1 MYGRHMGILAILKDI
16 AGRSLES
23 VDQVQV
29 AEELAIDQEEIH
41 LLRSKSEIELRQIA
55 MVKAIF
61 GKDSKV
67 VK

>member
-29 AEELAIDQEEIH
+29 AEELAIDQEEMH
-41 LLRSKSEIELRQIA
+41 LLRSKSEDELRQIA
-55 MVKAIF
+55 MVKAEF
-61 GKDSKV
+61 GKDSRV